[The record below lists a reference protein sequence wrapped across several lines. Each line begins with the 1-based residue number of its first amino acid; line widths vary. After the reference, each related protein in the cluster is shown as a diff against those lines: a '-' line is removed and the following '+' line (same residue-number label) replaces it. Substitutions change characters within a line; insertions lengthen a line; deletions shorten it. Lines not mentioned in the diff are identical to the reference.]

1 MRAVRVGALILS
13 CVVPAADAAH
23 AQSTEPIVLA
33 QQQQQQRSTN
43 SQREQVRATM
53 NENLLFIMGGRL
65 GAGLIVMASDISL
78 AVEDGDNLRVLP
90 VVGGAGVQ
98 NVRDV
103 VFLKG
108 VDLGITDVL
117 TLNKLRATGE
127 LRIWI
132 SKSLTLRR
140 FSTGRCRLSLARKSG
155 QPKI

>member
-1 MRAVRVGALILS
+1 MRAVRVCALILS
-13 CVVPAADAAH
+13 CVVPAADAAY

-33 QQQQQQRSTN
+33 QQQQRPTN

-127 LRIWI
+127 LGRIWI